1 MLLLRTIKR
10 WYSICKKL
18 TGMETDGYLENNHII
33 FGKTGNN
40 VIYYMWED
48 IGNLIGFQ
56 YQNNLYYYKK
66 WPKWYHKY
74 FES

>member
-1 MLLLRTIKR
+1 MEKKMLLLRTIKR

-40 VIYYMWED
+40 VIYYM
-48 IGNLIGFQ
+48 
-56 YQNNLYYYKK
+56 
-66 WPKWYHKY
+66 
-74 FES
+74 